1 MLGRVWGQWGLP
13 FRGTGSDDSEKTTYF
28 SVMKV
33 AAAVPQAAVIAG
45 GGAVWEGVT
54 CGCGVGGVTQAEVA
68 GHHLSQLHVSH
79 SRIPCWVA
87 RGAGCGW
94 VARGGGGGAGGCGV
108 GTEEVEAELYD
119 QKTPAHMMIVQKSIK
134 LIPLPNK
141 QEMVSHVV
149 KPKSSRT
156 PRQSPQASAAARQ
169 RGRVGLTKGAW
180 EQAESGRQELE
191 ANLSGLFVKL
201 GVEK

>member
-1 MLGRVWGQWGLP
+1 MGEVSQADVRGQALTSASCRSATAASLAGWRGALGGGGWHAVVGGW
-13 FRGTGSDDSEKTTYF
+13 RGGW
-28 SVMKV
+28 
-33 AAAVPQAAVIAG
+33 G
-45 GGAVWEGVT
+45 GGA
-54 CGCGVGGVTQAEVA
+54 
-68 GHHLSQLHVSH
+68 
-79 SRIPCWVA
+79 
-87 RGAGCGW
+87 
-94 VARGGGGGAGGCGV
+94 
-108 GTEEVEAELYD
+108 EEVEAESDD
-119 QKTPAHMMIVQKSIK
+119 QKTSTHMIVQKSIK

-156 PRQSPQASAAARQ
+156 PKQSPQASAASRQ